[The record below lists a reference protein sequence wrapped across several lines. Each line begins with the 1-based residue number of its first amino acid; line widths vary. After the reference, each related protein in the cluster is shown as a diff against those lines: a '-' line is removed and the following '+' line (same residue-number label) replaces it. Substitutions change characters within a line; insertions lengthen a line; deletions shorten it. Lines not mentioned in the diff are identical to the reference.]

1 VKKMSQKAKVL
12 IVDDEPFNVDVL
24 LQELEE
30 LDYELITAS
39 NGKEALEKIKSQLP
53 DLILLDLMMPVLDG
67 FAVLSEIKMDN
78 ELRDIPVIIVSAAS
92 DSKSIVKGIKQ
103 GADDYVTKPI
113 DAEHLKSKLK
123 DHLG

>member
-1 VKKMSQKAKVL
+1 MSQKAKVL

-24 LQELEE
+24 QQELEE
-30 LDYELITAS
+30 LEYQTITAS
-39 NGKEALEKIKSQLP
+39 NGQEALDKIQSQQP

-67 FAVLSEIKMDN
+67 FAVLKEIKDDDA
-78 ELRDIPVIIVSAAS
+78 LRDIPVIIVSAAS

-103 GADDYVTKPI
+103 GADDYITKPI
-113 DAEHLKSKLK
+113 DAESLKSKLK

>member
-1 VKKMSQKAKVL
+1 MSQKAKIL

-30 LDYELITAS
+30 LEHELITAS
-39 NGKEALEKIKSQLP
+39 NGQEALDKIQSQQP

-67 FAVLSEIKMDN
+67 FAVLKEIKDDDA
-78 ELRDIPVIIVSAAS
+78 LRDIPVIIVSAAS

-103 GADDYVTKPI
+103 GADDYITKPI
-113 DAEHLKSKLK
+113 DAESLKSKLK